1 MRRVLLVFSILL
13 VLSTCKKEDDPT
25 VVVNAS
31 VADSSMGSIDF
42 KAGSYAV
49 GAAVTFSATPQTGY
63 TFVNWTDSSTNQT
76 YSNNPLT
83 LNPDQNTT
91 LVANFEK
98 SGLQHVMITVT
109 GDGECSK
116 RSCWRR
122 WIQALPTEA
131 TVELTASSK
140 LMNIPSFYW
149 DNDPR
154 RY

>member
-1 MRRVLLVFSILL
+1 MKRVFILSILL

-49 GAAVTFSATPQTGY
+49 GEAVTFNATPQTGY

-83 LNPDQNTT
+83 INIDGNTT
-91 LVANFEK
+91 LIANFERNK
-98 SGLQHVMITVT
+98 YTLTVNIV
-109 GDGECSK
+109 GQGEVSQNLGSNKVNSK
-116 RSCWRR
+116 
-122 WIQALPTEA
+122 
-131 TVELTASSK
+131 TVEYSQC
-140 LMNIPSFYW
+140 
-149 DNDPR
+149 
-154 RY
+154 